1 LWCDITDHLPNFI
14 LLKKNTER
22 RFETNNLPFV
32 RLYFPKNIKKFNELI
47 SNVNWDSLYKCSNV
61 DKAYGLFHKK
71 ITDCD
76 DKGFPKVRSS
86 RKRAKDELWVTQGIK
101 RSSNHK
107 NKLFKKWICSH
118 SADDQQKYK
127 DYEEIFK
134 KVTLAAQTAYY
145 KEQEAQL
152 SQTGRAMPRVVEYF
166 G

>member
-1 LWCDITDHLPNFI
+1 MAYFIRRLLTVMTKAFLKLDHHVSVLRI
-14 LLKKNTER
+14 
-22 RFETNNLPFV
+22 
-32 RLYFPKNIKKFNELI
+32 
-47 SNVNWDSLYKCSNV
+47 
-61 DKAYGLFHKK
+61 
-71 ITDCD
+71 
-76 DKGFPKVRSS
+76 
-86 RKRAKDELWVTQGIK
+86 WVTQGIK